1 MSNDREIHDPAESVT
16 ASQVFG
22 ELYAYLSETDDGGD
36 VEAGWARLRHAID
49 GQRFESADRVD
60 GREPSTEALG
70 ESQGAPPATEL
81 VASSE
86 TITSTPNNEST
97 VQPRQLDYL
106 DGATVHATSHVE
118 PTATMPAPYRALRQ
132 SCAQPRRL
140 SDIAAELGWPL
151 PDLRELVNDMTD
163 LGLVTVCLRAGC
175 LCGLPWKEPVTARS
189 HKGFPV
195 CARPVKDATTSTMI
209 VIAGGCGTGKT
220 TLITSLSEQ
229 MQYTEL
235 SDITPAD
242 DDSTESSSTTSLRGR
257 VELGRMTL
265 ATDLDLYLL
274 AAPDHCMQHRM
285 YDEWVQGAIGALVL
299 VDPRRPEDSSAAIDY
314 FQSLGC
320 PFVVAIRQLYWAE
333 TRPVETIREAL
344 RLEREV
350 PVLTLITR
358 EPHSGKQALVSLTE
372 HAIQRVLAKE
382 PADEDDTAQTQ
393 ARVLVSLQGAS

>member
-1 MSNDREIHDPAESVT
+1 MSNDREIHDRAESVT

-22 ELYAYLSETDDGGD
+22 ELYAYLVDTDDGGD

-49 GQRFESADRVD
+49 G
-60 GREPSTEALG
+60 REPSTEGLSESRGAL
-70 ESQGAPPATEL
+70 PATEL

-86 TITSTPNNEST
+86 NVTSARNNESAI
-97 VQPRQLDYL
+97 QPRQLDYL
-106 DGATVHATSHVE
+106 DGATVHAASHVGT
-118 PTATMPAPYRALRQ
+118 TATMPAPYRALRQ
-132 SCAQPRRL
+132 SCAQPRRI
-140 SDIAAELGWPL
+140 SAIAAELGWSL
-151 PDLRELVNDMTD
+151 PDLRELVSDMAD

-175 LCGLPWKEPVTARS
+175 LCGLPWTEPISARGHGS
-189 HKGFPV
+189 LVDGFPV
-195 CARPVKDATTSTMI
+195 CGRPAKDARTSAAI

-229 MQYTEL
+229 MQYAEL
-235 SDITPAD
+235 ADITPTAD
-242 DDSTESSSTTSLRGR
+242 APTGSSSMDSLRGR
-257 VELGRMTL
+257 VELGRITL

-320 PFVVAIRQLYWAE
+320 PFVVAIRQLHWAE
-333 TRPVETIREAL
+333 THLVETIREAL
-344 RLEREV
+344 RLGREV
-350 PVLTLITR
+350 PVLTLVTR
-358 EPHSGKQALVSLTE
+358 EPYSGRQALVRLTE
-372 HAIQRVLAKE
+372 HAIQRVLAEE

-393 ARVLVSLQGAS
+393 ARVLVSLQGAI